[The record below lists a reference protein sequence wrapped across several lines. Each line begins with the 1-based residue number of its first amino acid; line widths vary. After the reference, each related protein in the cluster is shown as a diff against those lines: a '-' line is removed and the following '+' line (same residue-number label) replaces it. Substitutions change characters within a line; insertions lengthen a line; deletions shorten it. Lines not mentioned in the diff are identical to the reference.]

1 MVPSETHLYKTT
13 IIQVQLASTESA
25 MNPEVIKYY
34 LVHIPNN
41 APVLYLNLIEFY
53 FVTSVMCAF
62 LIAAYVV
69 R

>member
-1 MVPSETHLYKTT
+1 MN
-13 IIQVQLASTESA
+13 TEVL
-25 MNPEVIKYY
+25 MYY
-34 LVHIPNN
+34 LVYIPSN

-62 LIAAYVV
+62 PLAAYVI